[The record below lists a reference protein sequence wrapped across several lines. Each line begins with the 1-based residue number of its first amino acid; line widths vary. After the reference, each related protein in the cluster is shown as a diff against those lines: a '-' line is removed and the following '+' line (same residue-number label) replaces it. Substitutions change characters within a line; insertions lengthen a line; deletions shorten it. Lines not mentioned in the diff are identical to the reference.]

1 MIKLTGNLHAD
12 FDKVFEEYTKLRD
25 RILGYQERIK
35 SLQTALNAS
44 EKSKQK
50 QKDDYEAKIAEK
62 DTVIKGLTNRLAHMA
77 AVADHDGTNTG
88 TPTSQTPIN
97 KKKVIP
103 NSRRNSGKKDRK
115 TT

>member
-25 RILGYQERIK
+25 RILGYQERMK
-35 SLQTALNAS
+35 SLQTSLKAS

-62 DTVIKGLTNRLAHMA
+62 ERSISDSYYSEAVCRNADGFSDT
-77 AVADHDGTNTG
+77 
-88 TPTSQTPIN
+88 
-97 KKKVIP
+97 
-103 NSRRNSGKKDRK
+103 RR
-115 TT
+115 